1 MTRKLTL
8 LLIML
13 LLFAATISTAMSNAA
28 AMPV

>member
-13 LLFAATISTAMSNAA
+13 LLFAATVSTAMSSAA
-28 AMPV
+28 PIPV